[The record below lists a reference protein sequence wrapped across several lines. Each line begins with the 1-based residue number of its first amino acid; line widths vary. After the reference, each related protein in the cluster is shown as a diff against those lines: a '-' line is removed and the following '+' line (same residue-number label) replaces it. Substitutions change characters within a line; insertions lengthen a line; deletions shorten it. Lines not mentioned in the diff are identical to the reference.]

1 MKYSDGKNIKLG
13 DKVLIDGKYHGVVVA
28 NMDDSEFSEEQPKEK
43 WEYLRSGVMID
54 TDFAG
59 LVHYQQEN
67 LETEEIVL
75 APNK

>member
-67 LETEEIVL
+67 LETEDIVL
-75 APNK
+75 APNE